1 MEVAVGFLGVDR
13 VRFSSLDLVRFPSSS
28 NGRYDMASLDVGGS
42 LLLVHGVTWLG
53 MEIHGSWFVEL
64 GFSSSLAWCVLVD
77 LFTTAV
83 GCEFEYAVGLV
94 LELRGW
100 LA

>member
-1 MEVAVGFLGVDR
+1 
-13 VRFSSLDLVRFPSSS
+13 
-28 NGRYDMASLDVGGS
+28 MASLDVGGS